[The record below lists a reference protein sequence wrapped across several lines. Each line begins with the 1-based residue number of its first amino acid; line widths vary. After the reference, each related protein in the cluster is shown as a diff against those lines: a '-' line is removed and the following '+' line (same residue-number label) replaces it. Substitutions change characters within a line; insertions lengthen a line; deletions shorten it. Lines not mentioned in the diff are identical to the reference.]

1 MLRCSRPRPERGFTL
16 IEILVVCAIVAIV
29 LGLAAARLGQS
40 DAGRLRG
47 AADELVRQLE
57 AARDEAVTRGQSVAF
72 SSDGQGYQ
80 FWLASGSSREWIAL
94 PASDTLR
101 SRGLPEGVTLD
112 GMYVNGSARPLGER
126 VVFSLSGISDPFML
140 TLGKETSRVEI
151 VADALG
157 RIESRDAQ

>member
-1 MLRCSRPRPERGFTL
+1 MRGFTL
-16 IEILVVCAIVAIV
+16 IEILVVCAIVAIM
-29 LGLAAARLGQS
+29 LGLVAARFGQS

-47 AADELVRQLE
+47 VAEDLVRSLE

-80 FWLASGSSREWIAL
+80 FWMASGDNGTWIAL
-94 PASDTLR
+94 PASGSLSSR
-101 SRGLPEGVTLD
+101 SLPEGVALSA
-112 GMYVNGSARPLGER
+112 MSINGSARPLGER
-126 VVFSLSGISDPFML
+126 VVFALSGISDPFML
-140 TLGKETSRVEI
+140 TLTRGTSRVEI